1 MIQVKVQ
8 VLMVSQLIMSH
19 KHSTVTVE
27 AECLNLL
34 HRWVVMEMIY
44 VVIVTVYR
52 MYNDHEDVFT
62 LLDQTMWYPSLVTL
76 LTSDHQQV
84 QWYETC

>member
-19 KHSTVTVE
+19 KHSTLSVE

-34 HRWVVMEMIY
+34 DRWVVMEIVCY
-44 VVIVTVYR
+44 INVVTMTFS
-52 MYNDHEDVFT
+52 MYKDHEEIFVM
-62 LLDQTMWYPSLVTL
+62 LDPTMWYPSLVTM
-76 LTSDHQQV
+76 LTGEHKQV
-84 QWYETC
+84 